1 MRFPEFSGEWTKRKI
16 KNIFENVTRGY
27 VLSKKDISTIK
38 TNIFKYPVYSSQTLN
53 SGLLGYYL
61 NYLYENAITWTTD
74 GANAGE
80 VNFRRDKFYCTNV
93 CGVLLSNN
101 GYCNDCMAAII
112 NKITKK
118 FVSFVGNPKLMNNVM
133 ENIEIIFPSNIKEQ
147 LKVASFLSL
156 IDKRIELQNKI
167 IRDYKLL
174 KKLMNDR
181 LIYKNENKVMLPL
194 NEFATLK
201 NGYAF
206 KGNINFKDGKYS
218 VITITNVTGDR
229 LCNIKNINKVNHL
242 PLDIQKHQI
251 LKSTD
256 ILISLTGNVGR
267 VSYCGINNG
276 LLNQRVGLL
285 EIFDKQKVEYIFQ
298 ALSNKEFEKRMI
310 SLAQGGS
317 QLNLSKNDIEKYKIP
332 LVSDVEANKISNL
345 LMRYDLK
352 ILLGKN
358 SLSNYKKVKKFLLM
372 QLFI

>member
-1 MRFPEFSGEWTKRKI
+1 MYYELI
-16 KNIFENVTRGY
+16 INNV
-27 VLSKKDISTIK
+27 
-38 TNIFKYPVYSSQTLN
+38 
-53 SGLLGYYL
+53 
-61 NYLYENAITWTTD
+61 NYLITGSGQPQLT
-74 GANAGE
+74 
-80 VNFRRDKFYCTNV
+80 RDNLV
-93 CGVLLSNN
+93 QH
-101 GYCNDCMAAII
+101 
-112 NKITKK
+112 KIYFPNIDEQTK
-118 FVSFVGNPKLMNNVM
+118 
-133 ENIEIIFPSNIKEQ
+133 I
-147 LKVASFLSL
+147 ADFLSL

>member
-1 MRFPEFSGEWTKRKI
+1 MH
-16 KNIFENVTRGY
+16 
-27 VLSKKDISTIK
+27 
-38 TNIFKYPVYSSQTLN
+38 
-53 SGLLGYYL
+53 
-61 NYLYENAITWTTD
+61 
-74 GANAGE
+74 
-80 VNFRRDKFYCTNV
+80 
-93 CGVLLSNN
+93 
-101 GYCNDCMAAII
+101 
-112 NKITKK
+112 
-118 FVSFVGNPKLMNNVM
+118 
-133 ENIEIIFPSNIKEQ
+133 
-147 LKVASFLSL
+147 SFLIL
-156 IDKRIELQNKI
+156 TLLQNKI
-167 IRDYKLL
+167 IKDYELL

-218 VITITNVTGDR
+218 IITITNVTGNR
-229 LCNIKNINKVNHL
+229 LCNIKSINKVNHL

-285 EIFDKQKVEYIFQ
+285 EIFDKQKIEYIFQ
-298 ALSNKEFEKRMI
+298 ALSNKKFEKRMI
-310 SLAQGGS
+310 SLTQGGS

-332 LVSDVEANKISNL
+332 LVSDMEVNKISNL

>member
-1 MRFPEFSGEWTKRKI
+1 MRFPEFSGEWENKILKSVLKCHDNFRIPLSDKQRKNMKGQYAYYGANGIIDFIDKFIFNGNYILLAEDGGKFDEFRTKPIAHKASG
-16 KNIFENVTRGY
+16 KFWVNNHAH
-27 VLSKKDISTIK
+27 VLSTNNILDFVFYQLEHKDIRSFI
-38 TNIFKYPVYSSQTLN
+38 NIGSRSKLN
-53 SGLLGYYL
+53 
-61 NYLYENAITWTTD
+61 
-74 GANAGE
+74 
-80 VNFRRDKFYCTNV
+80 K
-93 CGVLLSNN
+93 
-101 GYCNDCMAAII
+101 NDMFNII
-112 NKITKK
+112 I
-118 FVSFVGNPKLMNNVM
+118 SLC
-133 ENIEIIFPSNIKEQ
+133 SLKEQ
-147 LKVASFLSL
+147 SKIANFLSL

>member
-1 MRFPEFSGEWTKRKI
+1 MGEIVTGTTPSTKIKEYYSNGKYLWVTPTDICDKEITTTNQKLTELGLKKGRKI
-16 KNIFENVTRGY
+16 QKNSILVTCIASIGKNCILREAGSCNQQINAIAVNNIHNIDFVYYLMENSVSM
-27 VLSKKDISTIK
+27 LHK
-38 TNIFKYPVYSSQTLN
+38 YSSKGGMEILN
-53 SGLLGYYL
+53 K
-61 NYLYENAITWTTD
+61 D
-74 GANAGE
+74 
-80 VNFRRDKFYCTNV
+80 VF
-93 CGVLLSNN
+93 SNLIV
-101 GYCNDCMAAII
+101 Y
-112 NKITKK
+112 T
-118 FVSFVGNPKLMNNVM
+118 P
-133 ENIEIIFPSNIKEQ
+133 NIEEQ
-147 LKVASFLSL
+147 SKIANFLSL

-167 IRDYKLL
+167 IKDYELL

-206 KGNINFKDGKYS
+206 KGNINFKDGKYP

-229 LCNIKNINKVNHL
+229 LCNIKSINKVDHL

-251 LKSTD
+251 LESTD

-285 EIFDKQKVEYIFQ
+285 KIFDKQKVEYIFQ
-298 ALSNKEFEKRMI
+298 VLSNKRFEKRMI

-317 QLNLSKNDIEKYKIP
+317 QLNLSKNDIEKYKMP
-332 LVSDVEANKISNL
+332 LVSDIEINKISNL
-345 LMRYDLK
+345 LMRYDFK

-358 SLSNYKKVKKFLLM
+358 LLSNYKKVKKFLLM

>member
-1 MRFPEFSGEWTKRKI
+1 MRFPEFAKNDDWLSLKIYEVCKITTGTFDANAMSNSGKFPFFTCAKEVYRIDKYTFDAEALLVSGNGANVGYIHYCNGKFSAYQRTYVLWDFNI
-16 KNIFENVTRGY
+16 NIFFVKYFLEGFLKAR
-27 VLSKKDISTIK
+27 
-38 TNIFKYPVYSSQTLN
+38 IFK
-53 SGLLGYYL
+53 
-61 NYLYENAITWTTD
+61 E
-74 GANAGE
+74 
-80 VNFRRDKFYCTNV
+80 RRDGNTPYIVLDTLRKFKFY
-93 CGVLLSNN
+93 
-101 GYCNDCMAAII
+101 A
-112 NKITKK
+112 
-118 FVSFVGNPKLMNNVM
+118 PKL
-133 ENIEIIFPSNIKEQ
+133 EEQ
-147 LKVASFLSL
+147 TKIAIFLSL